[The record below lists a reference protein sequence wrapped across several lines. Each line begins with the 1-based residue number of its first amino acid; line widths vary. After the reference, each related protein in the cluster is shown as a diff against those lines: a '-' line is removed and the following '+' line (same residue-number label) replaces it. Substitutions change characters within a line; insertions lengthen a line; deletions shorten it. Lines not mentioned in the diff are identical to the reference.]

1 MKYCKATAPF
11 VCGVLLSLAITALH
25 GAEADAVQF
34 LKSNVSLGNLA
45 PDQSIPLTF
54 VLTNSSDRA
63 VKIANT
69 DVSCRCVSVVKAPS
83 EIAAH
88 AVGNIELSFSTA
100 RLSGAVMRTLTVELE
115 DGQILTGEIEALI
128 TDAAPVPP
136 KEGDYVPAPGPR
148 ERAYGISGPGAKHT
162 AAWSNYNARCTSSA
176 VTNGLIPNLKPLIP
190 DTQLRDTIVI
200 LGGDGNYYMTGSSG
214 ADIWDFNDG
223 IELWRSADLKKWD
236 YVGGVWSFDKDGT
249 WEKRWRWHRK
259 PVRAIWAPEIHYIKR
274 LNNYF
279 ITTSMP
285 PGNRGILKST
295 TGKPEGP
302 YVNALANDGFFH
314 GGIDGTLFEDDD
326 GKVYYTSGGASSI
339 QLMND
344 DLRGTV
350 GEPHHVQFEK
360 PADGSWTRGSIA
372 MEGASMFKRNGVY
385 YLGGAA
391 FYKDRYSSVVAMSTN
406 IFGPYKN
413 WTEAVPCGG
422 GTDYF
427 RDKEGNWWDAY
438 FGNDYQSPFR
448 EKPAIVRV
456 DFDKNGKIYV
466 PKIQPDFI
474 LQK

>member
-1 MKYCKATAPF
+1 
-11 VCGVLLSLAITALH
+11 VLTLAIATLQ
-25 GAEADAVQF
+25 GAETNAVRF
-34 LKSNVSLGNLA
+34 LNPNVSLGNVSA
-45 PDQSIPLTF
+45 DQDVPLTF
-54 VLTNSSDRA
+54 VLTNGSARSI
-63 VKIANT
+63 KIVNT
-69 DVSCRCVSVVKAPS
+69 DTSCRCVSVLNAPA

-88 AVGNIELSFSTA
+88 AVGNFELSFSPA
-100 RLSGAVMRTLTVELE
+100 RSSGPVTRILTVELE
-115 DGQILTGEIEALI
+115 GGPAMTGEINAVI
-128 TDAAPVPP
+128 TDQATAPP

-148 ERAYGISGPGAKHT
+148 DRAYGISGPGSRHT
-162 AAWSNYNARCTSSA
+162 VAWSNYNARCTASA
-176 VTNGLIPNLKPLIP
+176 VANGLIPNLKPLIP
-190 DTQLRDTIVI
+190 DMQLRDTIVI
-200 LGGDGNYYMTGSSG
+200 LGGDGNYYLTGSSG

-223 IELWRSADLKKWD
+223 IELWRSADLKKWE
-236 YVGGVWSFDKDGT
+236 YVGEVWSFDKDGT

-279 ITTSMP
+279 LTISMP

-302 YVNALANDGFFH
+302 YVNALANEGFFRD
-314 GGIDGTLFEDDD
+314 GIDGTLFEDDD
-326 GKVYYTSGGASSI
+326 GKVYYTSGGASTI

-344 DLRGTV
+344 DLSGTV
-350 GEPHHVQFEK
+350 GEPHRVQFEK

-372 MEGASMFKRNGVY
+372 MEGASFFKRNGIY

-427 RDKEGNWWDAY
+427 QDKEGNWWDAY

-448 EKPAIVRV
+448 EKPAILRV
-456 DFDKNGKIYV
+456 DFDQDGKMHV
-466 PKIQPDFI
+466 AKTQPDFV